1 MGLAAMSVLWK
12 GGTRSEQGSGEPD
25 NSLQVPFS
33 RQIALQAMKESL
45 NPKSWIQVDMRAD
58 HSIQMMARGNEPRAG
73 LGHGHTHTHRK
84 GKRQKIKTE
93 RIGEAET

>member
-1 MGLAAMSVLWK
+1 MGLAAMSVRWK

-73 LGHGHTHTHRK
+73 LGHEHTHTHRK

-93 RIGEAET
+93 PIGEAET